1 MYYKSILLTIKEE
14 NHNRLTITNETIKD
28 NGFFIEAYLK
38 PKEINICPNCSS
50 TDVVSNGKKQRCF
63 QDEYYANEPTFV
75 SLTYPYI
82 FMQELF

>member
-1 MYYKSILLTIKEE
+1 MYYKSILLTIKEG

-50 TDVVSNGKKQRCF
+50 TDVVLFLMVKNNVVFKMNIMLMSQH
-63 QDEYYANEPTFV
+63 
-75 SLTYPYI
+75 LYP
-82 FMQELF
+82 

>member
-28 NGFFIEAYLK
+28 NGSFIEAYLK

-75 SLTYPYI
+75 SLTYP
-82 FMQELF
+82 

>member
-50 TDVVSNGKKQRCF
+50 TDVVSGFRQKVDSF
-63 QDEYYANEPTFV
+63 
-75 SLTYPYI
+75 
-82 FMQELF
+82 

>member
-50 TDVVSNGKKQRCF
+50 TDVVSNGKNNVVFKMNIMLMSQH
-63 QDEYYANEPTFV
+63 
-75 SLTYPYI
+75 LYP
-82 FMQELF
+82 